1 MPALVEVLDHGGR
14 LLQLDDRG
22 NLRTFRIAPKT
33 IRFPD
38 GPAKGYERAQFADAF
53 ARYLEPSVTS
63 VTGTDSQANHAV
75 LGELQEAPVTGPRS
89 PKSANGDAAV
99 TDVTTDGR
107 QVPFAFTEGSLLGPT
122 ATRPGRRG

>member
-63 VTGTDSQANHAV
+63 VTGTDSQANHPV